1 MSAEVA
7 LELTH
12 LEWSPAC
19 LLAQWVSDGNSGLT
33 RLGSVRAAVERCDRE
48 ATASTEHKPAP
59 GYQCR
64 LDVRDRIDP
73 WVGRISWRR
82 AWQPTPVFSHGES
95 HGQRSLVGS
104 YKVHY
109 NLSLTIHPLSYL

>member
-33 RLGSVRAAVERCDRE
+33 RLGSVRAAVEKCDRGHCLNGAQACTRE
-48 ATASTEHKPAP
+48 GKAHHTSVF
-59 GYQCR
+59 R
-64 LDVRDRIDP
+64 L
-73 WVGRISWRR
+73 GR
-82 AWQPTPVFSHGES
+82 P
-95 HGQRSLVGS
+95 
-104 YKVHY
+104 
-109 NLSLTIHPLSYL
+109 PLQ

>member
-59 GYQCR
+59 GR
-64 LDVRDRIDP
+64 ERPSHVRVQAGKAATTVR
-73 WVGRISWRR
+73 GMSR
-82 AWQPTPVFSHGES
+82 
-95 HGQRSLVGS
+95 
-104 YKVHY
+104 
-109 NLSLTIHPLSYL
+109 HPL